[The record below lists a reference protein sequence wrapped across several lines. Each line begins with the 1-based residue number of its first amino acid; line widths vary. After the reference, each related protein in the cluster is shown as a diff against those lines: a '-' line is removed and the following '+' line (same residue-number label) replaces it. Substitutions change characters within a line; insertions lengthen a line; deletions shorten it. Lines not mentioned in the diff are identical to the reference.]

1 MPQLSVRIAE
11 RPDEIDAA
19 LRLRYRVFAEE
30 AGIAPMRNA
39 EGIER
44 DEFDDY
50 CDHLIVRDEDYD
62 RVVGVYRLLPG
73 RRVRS
78 GRIYTATE
86 FDLAAFSEQVPHALE
101 IGRSCIDADY
111 RDSGALLRLWS
122 GMLAYFG
129 RGEFQYLMGCASL
142 RATDAQSVDLLH
154 SYFRDRRY
162 AIDKLGIRPLPQ
174 LRVDSLR
181 YVPGVSAE
189 TAWRMLPC
197 LMKGYLRLG
206 SEVVSEPVY
215 DPLFQ
220 TYDFCMILHRRA
232 VTPRYRRHFLSTIT
246 PHENRPC
253 THGSAG

>member
-30 AGIAPMRNA
+30 ANNVHMRNA
-39 EGIER
+39 AGIER

-50 CDHLIVRDEDYD
+50 CDHLLVRDDECD
-62 RVVGVYRLLPG
+62 RIVGVYRLLPG
-73 RRVRS
+73 KRVRE
-78 GRIYTATE
+78 GRIYTSTE
-86 FDLAAFSEQVPHALE
+86 FDLAGFAQHVPHALE

-122 GMLAYFG
+122 GMLTYFG

-142 RATDAQSVDLLH
+142 RAQDSGAVDTIH
-154 SYFRDRRY
+154 SYFHDRRY
-162 AIDKLGIRPLPQ
+162 DIAQYGIRPLPQ
-174 LRVDSLR
+174 LRVDALQ
-181 YVPGVSAE
+181 YVPGVGADRVF
-189 TAWRMLPC
+189 ALLPC

-206 SEVVSEPVY
+206 SEAVSEPVY

-220 TYDFCMILHRRA
+220 TYDFCMILHKRA
-232 VTPRYRRHFLSTIT
+232 VTPRYYRHFLSTVP

-253 THGSAG
+253 TRGSAA

>member
-30 AGIAPMRNA
+30 ANIAQMRNA
-39 EGIER
+39 DGIER

-50 CDHLIVRDEDYD
+50 CDHLILCDDECG
-62 RVVGVYRLLPG
+62 RIVGVYRLLPG
-73 RRVRS
+73 NRVRN
-78 GRIYTATE
+78 GRIYTSTE
-86 FDLAAFSEQVPHALE
+86 FDLAGFAAHVPHALE
-101 IGRSCIDADY
+101 IGRSCIDAGY

-129 RGEFQYLMGCASL
+129 RGDFQYLMGCASVYKPQPG
-142 RATDAQSVDLLH
+142 AVDALH
-154 SYFRDRRY
+154 SYFRDRCY
-162 AIDKLGIRPLPQ
+162 GIAQYGIRPQPQ
-174 LRVDSLR
+174 LRVDTLN
-181 YVPGVSAE
+181 YIPGVSADK
-189 TAWRMLPC
+189 AFALLPC

-206 SEVVSEPVY
+206 AEVVSEPVY

-232 VTPRYRRHFLSTIT
+232 VTPRYRRHFLSAVH
-246 PHENRPC
+246 PQGNRPC
-253 THGSAG
+253 MPGSAG